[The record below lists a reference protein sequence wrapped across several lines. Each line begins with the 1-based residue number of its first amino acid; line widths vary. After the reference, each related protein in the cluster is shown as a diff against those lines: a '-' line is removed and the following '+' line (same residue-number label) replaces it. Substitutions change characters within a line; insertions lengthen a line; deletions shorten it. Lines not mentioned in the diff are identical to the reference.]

1 MAIFYLETKPIKRSE
16 GRSSVAASAYRAG
29 VSLVDNRTGVKHSYE
44 KKGKNGVVSK
54 DCFMYQ
60 DGQKIQ
66 LDRSELWNTA
76 EKAEKRKDARTGR
89 DFIANLPFELSPKQ
103 RENIVRE
110 FSKTITKLYKVAVD
124 WAIHLPDKKGDNRN
138 HHAHILITTRQAK
151 LENGQVVL
159 GDKTNLEK
167 ENKELKKQGLPL
179 TQDQIKSLRKEWEVI
194 TNHHLAMAGIEERID
209 CRSYREQGI
218 QKLPTVKLG
227 ARASENERNGI
238 ATRKGDYNRL
248 VEKANSENWQ
258 GTMEEYI
265 EKTIYDLELEII
277 VESRAENNAQ
287 KSQKLGDIQRQEP
300 APIETTRQ
308 TITKPQTH
316 EKGQNESPR
325 PSKPKLSLEEKMAR
339 WEQKQERERQ
349 INERGEQALSRFEQ
363 RMQQHEQRLA
373 EKAEKD
379 RLAQLEQQREAELA
393 EQARLAQ
400 LEQQRQA
407 EQVRLAEIA
416 RKQKEYENRNSR
428 GFSP

>member
-44 KKGKNGVVSK
+44 KKGKSGVVSK

-66 LDRSELWNTA
+66 LDRSKLWNTA

-89 DFIANLPFELSPKQ
+89 DFIANLPFELNPKQ
-103 RENIVRE
+103 RESIVRE
-110 FSKTITKLYKVAVD
+110 FSKTIAKLYKVAVD
-124 WAIHLPDKKGDNRN
+124 WAIHLPDKEGDNRN

-151 LENGQVVL
+151 LENGQVIL

-179 TQDQIKSLRKEWEVI
+179 TQDQIKSLRKAWEVI

-218 QKLPTVKLG
+218 NKLPTVKLG

-248 VEKANSENWQ
+248 VEKANAEQWQ

-287 KSQKLGDIQRQEP
+287 KPQKMGGIQRQNP
-300 APIETTRQ
+300 SPIDTTSQ
-308 TITKPQTH
+308 PTNEPQTH
-316 EKGQNESPR
+316 DREQNGR
-325 PSKPKLSLEEKMAR
+325 PQQVLSFREKMAMKKQQIQPTPQP
-339 WEQKQERERQ
+339 EQNPVEPPTNNDKVSTFRQKMAMQQAERQQAEHNKRLAELERER
-349 INERGEQALSRFEQ
+349 
-363 RMQQHEQRLA
+363 
-373 EKAEKD
+373 
-379 RLAQLEQQREAELA
+379 LEQEQA
-393 EQARLAQ
+393 EQAR
-400 LEQQRQA
+400 
-407 EQVRLAEIA
+407 RLAELERLA
-416 RKQKEYENRNSR
+416 KAQQQKDEPQRDNSPR
-428 GFSP
+428 PF

>member
-44 KKGKNGVVSK
+44 KKGRSGVVSK

-66 LDRSELWNTA
+66 LDRGELWNTA
-76 EKAEKRKDARTGR
+76 EKAEKRKDSRTGR
-89 DFIANLPFELSPKQ
+89 DFIANLPFELNSKQ
-103 RENIVRE
+103 RESIVRE
-110 FSKTITKLYKVAVD
+110 FSETIAKCYKVAVD

-138 HHAHILITTRQAK
+138 HHAHILITTREAK
-151 LENGQVVL
+151 LENGQIVL
-159 GDKTNLEK
+159 GDKTTLEK

-179 TQDQIKSLRKEWEVI
+179 TQDQIKALRKEWEVI
-194 TNHHLAMAGIEERID
+194 TNHHLALVGIDERID

-287 KSQKLGDIQRQEP
+287 KSQKLGDIQRQKP
-300 APIETTRQ
+300 SPIDITSQPTNELQ
-308 TITKPQTH
+308 TNDR
-316 EKGQNESPR
+316 GQNER
-325 PSKPKLSLEEKMAR
+325 PEKVLSFREKMA
-339 WEQKQERERQ
+339 
-349 INERGEQALSRFEQ
+349 
-363 RMQQHEQRLA
+363 MQQA
-373 EKAEKD
+373 EKQRAEHAK
-379 RLAQLEQQREAELA
+379 RLAQLENERIEREQAERARQLA
-393 EQARLAQ
+393 EQERRAKAQ
-400 LEQQRQA
+400 QQKDEPKR
-407 EQVRLAEIA
+407 ERD
-416 RKQKEYENRNSR
+416 NSPR
-428 GFSP
+428 PF

>member
-66 LDRSELWNTA
+66 LDRGELWNTA
-76 EKAEKRKDARTGR
+76 EKAEKRKDGRTGR
-89 DFIANLPFELSPKQ
+89 DFIANLPYELNPKQ
-103 RENIVRE
+103 RENIVKE
-110 FSKTITKLYKVAVD
+110 FSEAIAKRYNVAID

-248 VEKANSENWQ
+248 VEKANAEHWQ

-277 VESRAENNAQ
+277 VENRAENNAQ
-287 KSQKLGDIQRQEP
+287 KSQKLGDIQRQKP
-300 APIETTRQ
+300 SPIDTTSQPTNELQ
-308 TITKPQTH
+308 TNDR
-316 EKGQNESPR
+316 GQNER
-325 PSKPKLSLEEKMAR
+325 PEKVLSFREKMAMKKQQVQSTHQL
-339 WEQKQERERQ
+339 EQKTVEPQTNNDKVTTFRQ
-349 INERGEQALSRFEQ
+349 KMA
-363 RMQQHEQRLA
+363 MQQA
-373 EKAEKD
+373 EKQRAEHAK
-379 RLAQLEQQREAELA
+379 RLAQLENERIEQEQAERARQLA
-393 EQARLAQ
+393 EQERRAKAQ
-400 LEQQRQA
+400 QQKDEPKR
-407 EQVRLAEIA
+407 ERD
-416 RKQKEYENRNSR
+416 NSPR
-428 GFSP
+428 PF

>member
-29 VSLVDNRTGVKHSYE
+29 VPLVDNRTGVKHSYE

-66 LDRSELWNTA
+66 LDRGELWNIA

-110 FSKTITKLYKVAVD
+110 FSKTIAKLYKVAVD

-248 VEKANSENWQ
+248 VEKANAEQWQ
-258 GTMEEYI
+258 GTMVEYI
-265 EKTIYDLELEII
+265 EKTIHDLELEII
-277 VESRAENNAQ
+277 VESRSVNNAQ
-287 KSQKLGDIQRQEP
+287 KPKKTSDIQRQKP
-300 APIETTRQ
+300 SPIDTTSQ
-308 TITKPQTH
+308 PTNEPQTH
-316 EKGQNESPR
+316 DRGQNER
-325 PSKPKLSLEEKMAR
+325 PQKVLSFREKMAMKKQQVQPTHQP
-339 WEQKQERERQ
+339 EQKPVEPHTNNDKVSAFRQ
-349 INERGEQALSRFEQ
+349 KMA
-363 RMQQHEQRLA
+363 MQQA
-373 EKAEKD
+373 EKQQAEHNK
-379 RLAQLEQQREAELA
+379 RLAQLENERIEREQAERARQLA
-393 EQARLAQ
+393 EQERRAKAQ
-400 LEQQRQA
+400 QQKDEPKR
-407 EQVRLAEIA
+407 ERD
-416 RKQKEYENRNSR
+416 NSPR
-428 GFSP
+428 PF

>member
-29 VSLVDNRTGVKHSYE
+29 VSLVDERTGLKHNYE
-44 KKGKNGVVSK
+44 KKGKNGVVNK

-60 DGQKIQ
+60 DGKKIQ
-66 LDRSELWNTA
+66 LDRGELWNKA
-76 EKAEKRKDARTGR
+76 EQSEKRKDGRTGR
-89 DFIANLPFELSPKQ
+89 DFIANLPFELNPKQ
-103 RENIVRE
+103 RESIVRE
-110 FSKTITKLYKVAVD
+110 FSETIAKRYKVAID

-138 HHAHILITTRQAK
+138 HHAHILITTRHAK
-151 LENGQVVL
+151 FENGQIVL
-159 GDKTNLEK
+159 GDKTILEK

-209 CRSYREQGI
+209 CRSYREQGVH
-218 QKLPTVKLG
+218 KLPTVKLG

-248 VEKANSENWQ
+248 VAKANNENWQ

-265 EKTIYDLELEII
+265 EKTIYDLEQEII
-277 VESRAENNAQ
+277 VESR
-287 KSQKLGDIQRQEP
+287 L
-300 APIETTRQ
+300 Q
-308 TITKPQTH
+308 TSPTPPQPQGQPPKPSIGKPT
-316 EKGQNESPR
+316 
-325 PSKPKLSLEEKMAR
+325 KPKLSLEERMAR
-339 WEQKQERERQ
+339 WEQKQEKERQ
-349 INERGEQALSRFEQ
+349 IDQRGEQALSKFEQ

-373 EKAEKD
+373 EKAERE
-379 RLAQLEQQREAELA
+379 RLER
-393 EQARLAQ
+393 

-407 EQVRLAEIA
+407 ELAKQARLEQQQQAEQARLAEIA
-416 RKQKEYENRNSR
+416 RQQQEYENRNSR

>member
-29 VSLVDNRTGVKHSYE
+29 VSLVDERTGLKHNYE
-44 KKGKNGVVSK
+44 KKGKNGVVNK

-66 LDRSELWNTA
+66 LDRGELWNTA
-76 EKAEKRKDARTGR
+76 EKAEKRKDGRTGR
-89 DFIANLPFELSPKQ
+89 DFIANLPFELEPKQ
-103 RENIVRE
+103 QESIVRE
-110 FSKTITKLYKVAVD
+110 FSETIAKRYKVAID

-138 HHAHILITTRQAK
+138 HHAHILITTRHAK
-151 LENGQVVL
+151 FENGQIVL
-159 GDKTNLEK
+159 GDKTILEK

-209 CRSYREQGI
+209 CRSYREQGVH
-218 QKLPTVKLG
+218 KLPTVKLG

-248 VEKANSENWQ
+248 VAKANNENWQ

-265 EKTIYDLELEII
+265 EKTIYDLEQEII
-277 VESRAENNAQ
+277 VESR
-287 KSQKLGDIQRQEP
+287 L
-300 APIETTRQ
+300 Q
-308 TITKPQTH
+308 TSPTPPQPQGQPPKPSIG
-316 EKGQNESPR
+316 K
-325 PSKPKLSLEEKMAR
+325 PSKPKLSLEERMAR
-339 WEQKQERERQ
+339 WEQKQEKERQ
-349 INERGEQALSRFEQ
+349 IDQRGEQALSKFEQ

-373 EKAEKD
+373 EKAERE
-379 RLAQLEQQREAELA
+379 RLER
-393 EQARLAQ
+393 

-407 EQVRLAEIA
+407 ELAKQARLEQQQQAEQARLAEIA
-416 RKQKEYENRNSR
+416 RQQQEYENRNSR

>member
-44 KKGKNGVVSK
+44 KKGRSGVVSK

-66 LDRSELWNTA
+66 LDRGELWNTA
-76 EKAEKRKDARTGR
+76 EKAEKRKDSRTGR
-89 DFIANLPFELSPKQ
+89 DFIANLPFELNSKQ
-103 RENIVRE
+103 RESIVRE
-110 FSKTITKLYKVAVD
+110 FSETIAKCYKVAVD

-138 HHAHILITTRQAK
+138 HHAHILITTREAK
-151 LENGQVVL
+151 LENGQIVL
-159 GDKTNLEK
+159 GDKTTLEK

-179 TQDQIKSLRKEWEVI
+179 TQDQIKALRKEWEVI
-194 TNHHLAMAGIEERID
+194 TNHHLALVGIDERID

-277 VESRAENNAQ
+277 VESRAENNAE
-287 KSQKLGDIQRQEP
+287 KPPKMGDIERKTSS
-300 APIETTRQ
+300 PIDTTSRPLNEQ
-308 TITKPQTH
+308 QTH
-316 EKGQNESPR
+316 ARGQNER
-325 PSKPKLSLEEKMAR
+325 PEKVLSFREKMAMKKQQAQPTNQP
-339 WEQKQERERQ
+339 EQNPVEPQNNNDKVSTFRQ
-349 INERGEQALSRFEQ
+349 KMA
-363 RMQQHEQRLA
+363 MQQA
-373 EKAEKD
+373 EKQRAEHAQ
-379 RLAQLEQQREAELA
+379 RLAQLENERVEREQAERARQVAEL
-393 EQARLAQ
+393 ERRTKAQ
-400 LEQQRQA
+400 QQKDEPKR
-407 EQVRLAEIA
+407 ERD
-416 RKQKEYENRNSR
+416 NSPR
-428 GFSP
+428 PF

>member
-103 RENIVRE
+103 RESIVRE
-110 FSKTITKLYKVAVD
+110 FSKTIAKLYKVAVD

-227 ARASENERNGI
+227 TRASENERNGI

-248 VEKANSENWQ
+248 VEKANAEQWQ

-287 KSQKLGDIQRQEP
+287 KSQKLGDIPRQEP

-308 TITKPQTH
+308 TINEPRTH

-325 PSKPKLSLEEKMAR
+325 PSKPKLSLEERMAR
-339 WEQKQERERQ
+339 WEQKQEKERQ
-349 INERGEQALSRFEQ
+349 IDQRGEQALSKFEK

-373 EKAEKD
+373 EKAEQE
-379 RLAQLEQQREAELA
+379 RLERLEQQRQAELA
-393 EQARLAQ
+393 EQARL
-400 LEQQRQA
+400 EQQRQA
-407 EQVRLAEIA
+407 EQARLAEIA
-416 RKQKEYENRNSR
+416 RQQQEYENRNSR

>member
-103 RENIVRE
+103 RESIVRE
-110 FSKTITKLYKVAVD
+110 FSKTIAKLYKVAVD

-248 VEKANSENWQ
+248 VAKANAEQWQ
-258 GTMEEYI
+258 GTMIEYI
-265 EKTIYDLELEII
+265 EKTIHDLELEII

-316 EKGQNESPR
+316 DREQNER
-325 PSKPKLSLEEKMAR
+325 PEKVLSFREKMAMKKQQVQSTHQI
-339 WEQKQERERQ
+339 EQKTVEPQTNNDKVSTFRQ
-349 INERGEQALSRFEQ
+349 KMA
-363 RMQQHEQRLA
+363 MQQA
-373 EKAEKD
+373 EKQRAEHAK
-379 RLAQLEQQREAELA
+379 RLAQLENERIEREQAERARQLA
-393 EQARLAQ
+393 EQERRAKAQ
-400 LEQQRQA
+400 QQKDEPKR
-407 EQVRLAEIA
+407 ERD
-416 RKQKEYENRNSR
+416 NSPR
-428 GFSP
+428 PF

>member
-29 VSLVDNRTGVKHSYE
+29 VSLVDNRTGVKHNYE

-66 LDRSELWNTA
+66 IDRGELWNTA
-76 EKAEKRKDARTGR
+76 EKAEKRKDGRTGR
-89 DFIANLPFELSPKQ
+89 DFIANLPFELDPKQ
-103 RENIVRE
+103 RESIVRE
-110 FSKTITKLYKVAVD
+110 FSETIAKRYNVAID

-151 LENGQVVL
+151 FENGQVVL
-159 GDKTNLEK
+159 GDKTILEK
-167 ENKELKKQGLPL
+167 ENKELKTQGLPL

-194 TNHHLAMAGIEERID
+194 TNHHLAMAGIDERID
-209 CRSYREQGI
+209 CRSYREQGVH
-218 QKLPTVKLG
+218 KLPTVKLG

-248 VEKANSENWQ
+248 VEKANAEQWQ
-258 GTMEEYI
+258 GTMEQYI
-265 EKTIYDLELEII
+265 EKTIYDLEQEII
-277 VESRAENNAQ
+277 VESR
-287 KSQKLGDIQRQEP
+287 L
-300 APIETTRQ
+300 Q
-308 TITKPQTH
+308 TSPNTPQPQGQPPKPSIGKT
-316 EKGQNESPR
+316 
-325 PSKPKLSLEEKMAR
+325 KPKLSLEEKMAR
-339 WEQKQERERQ
+339 WEQKQEKERQ
-349 INERGEQALSRFEQ
+349 IDQRGEQALSKFEQ

-379 RLAQLEQQREAELA
+379 RLAQLEQQRQAELA
-393 EQARLAQ
+393 EQARL
-400 LEQQRQA
+400 EQQRQA
-407 EQVRLAEIA
+407 EQARLAENA
-416 RKQKEYENRNSR
+416 REQQEYENRNSR